1 MTTTPLRPALGSSL
15 EDTVEQAG
23 ALCFRQVKS
32 GGEPEVLLISS
43 RRTGDW
49 GIPKGHMESGETA
62 SEGAVREAFEE
73 AGVRGIVTRDPVGS
87 FSYQKSGN
95 SSIFRVRLYRIRV
108 TTTFDDFPEKGQRIL
123 RWLPASIAANEV
135 AHPDLRGLISIAFS
149 VTDCHTKV

>member
-1 MTTTPLRPALGSSL
+1 LTTTPLRPALGSSL

-23 ALCFRQVKS
+23 ALCFRQVES

-87 FSYQKSGN
+87 FSYQKSGT
-95 SSIFRVRLYRIRV
+95 SSIFRSLVSHSRY
-108 TTTFDDFPEKGQRIL
+108 
-123 RWLPASIAANEV
+123 
-135 AHPDLRGLISIAFS
+135 HDLRRFS
-149 VTDCHTKV
+149 RERSTHPTLATRIDCGE